1 MNKKVIALAV
11 AGALALPLAAKAQT
25 ANVTMYGSFRLALE
39 SIDIENVGRKNS
51 IDSWSSRWGI
61 RGIESLGGGLNGIFQ
76 LETGVVLDYPGGVV
90 LDGAAVSNQFITIR
104 EAWAGAEWRLRNGQD
119 GRRPT
124 PRRRVRHGPLLLA
137 NGTENMNLV
146 SGGVNPAG
154 QFQRLRFCRRSV
166 APGALQHLHR
176 LRRRYGNSVRYDS
189 PNFSGLTFA
198 TQFAFLGENTAGF
211 KCKGWDSMVKYLNG
225 PIELGL
231 GYARHIDFATYDGNA
246 WRLHAGY
253 DARVVKVLG
262 AYERIHLDG
271 NNGSVGKS
279 NTRYYS
285 IGVQVPIGP
294 GTLSAQYGNRDNGAT
309 RRQR

>member
-1 MNKKVIALAV
+1 
-11 AGALALPLAAKAQT
+11 
-25 ANVTMYGSFRLALE
+25 
-39 SIDIENVGRKNS
+39 
-51 IDSWSSRWGI
+51 
-61 RGIESLGGGLNGIFQ
+61 
-76 LETGVVLDYPGGVV
+76 
-90 LDGAAVSNQFITIR
+90 
-104 EAWAGAEWRLRNGQD
+104 
-119 GRRPT
+119 
-124 PRRRVRHGPLLLA
+124 
-137 NGTENMNLV
+137 
-146 SGGVNPAG
+146 
-154 QFQRLRFCRRSV
+154 
-166 APGALQHLHR
+166 
-176 LRRRYGNSVRYDS
+176 
-189 PNFSGLTFA
+189 
-198 TQFAFLGENTAGF
+198 
-211 KCKGWDSMVKYLNG
+211 MVKYLNG

-309 RRQR
+309 ATLTAVTEVANGGAKQYGVRTSTASRSARMRTRGPRASRPSPLRRSTGRPAARLRRSALAYSTTSDPYQDQ